1 MTAFRAYLAERF
13 PVGAYLILVGAMVAA
28 TLSAASWATHL
39 PVAFWPT
46 LPLGI
51 TSVLLGFFVLR
62 VFDEHKDWD
71 RDRIAHPDRVLSRGL
86 ITLPTLARA
95 GVVAAVVSVLSAF
108 AMGLHAGLWMVAAL
122 GFAVLMRYEFFASEW
137 LRDHIVIYAIT
148 HNPVVALLM
157 MVPLAGAAGFS
168 PIGDS
173 GVLVWLGLASV
184 TSLGFEVGRKLRAPE
199 NEKPMQDTY
208 TQSLGIPPA
217 VTLTVAI
224 HIGSVLLALLLLKSP
239 WTQGVGAALGVWA
252 VTTALAFQKSPTPKR
267 AKGVELGATLLALGI
282 YIVVVVDAALE
293 FGLSR

>member
-13 PVGAYLILVGAMVAA
+13 PVGAYLVLVGAMVAA
-28 TLSAASWATHL
+28 TLSAASWATHA
-39 PVAFWPT
+39 PVAFWPV

-51 TSVLLGFFVLR
+51 ASVLLGFFVLR

-95 GVVAAVVSVLSAF
+95 GLVAAAVSVLSAF

-122 GFAVLMRYEFFASEW
+122 GFSVLMRYEFFASEW
-137 LRDHIVIYAIT
+137 LRDHIVVYAIT

-157 MVPLAGAAGFS
+157 MVPLAGAAGGS

-173 GVLVWLGLASV
+173 GVLTWLGLASV
-184 TSLGFEVGRKLRAPE
+184 SSLGFEVGRKLRAPE

-208 TQSLGIPPA
+208 TQSLGISRA
-217 VTLTVAI
+217 VALTLVI
-224 HIGSVLLALLLLKSP
+224 HAGSAVLALLLLKSP
-239 WTQGVGAALGVWA
+239 WTQGAAVALMAWAVATALG
-252 VTTALAFQKSPTPKR
+252 FQRSPTPKR
-267 AKGVELGATLLALGI
+267 AKGVELGATLLALGL
-282 YIVVVVDAALE
+282 YILVVVDAGLR
-293 FGLSR
+293 FGLS